1 MKKQFKFVEKR
12 NFWIFI
18 SLIFFVLGFGK
29 MINNT
34 FNTEPSLNYG
44 IDFVGG
50 NTFLINYSNNT
61 ISNNEISIKIR
72 NILKQYNLEK
82 SQIQFTNTDEIFIKT
97 STIETN
103 ITNDILND
111 LKISLGNFEILEI
124 DFIGPSIGK
133 KLKEQSIW
141 IVMFVSLALLAYI
154 SMRFM
159 WVYGVAA
166 IIALIH
172 DGLMI
177 ISIASLFNL
186 EINTAFI
193 AALLSIL
200 GYSINDTIVIFD
212 RIREHYEK
220 LKNYKPFSDIAN
232 SALNQTI
239 VRTINTSLTTLVVIL
254 SLILFGGSTIK
265 EFCIILFIG
274 ILSGTYSSL
283 CIASPILASIH
294 PETEEN

>member
-1 MKKQFKFVEKR
+1 
-12 NFWIFI
+12 
-18 SLIFFVLGFGK
+18 
-29 MINNT
+29 
-34 FNTEPSLNYG
+34 
-44 IDFVGG
+44 
-50 NTFLINYSNNT
+50 
-61 ISNNEISIKIR
+61 
-72 NILKQYNLEK
+72 
-82 SQIQFTNTDEIFIKT
+82 
-97 STIETN
+97 
-103 ITNDILND
+103 
-111 LKISLGNFEILEI
+111 
-124 DFIGPSIGK
+124 
-133 KLKEQSIW
+133 
-141 IVMFVSLALLAYI
+141 
-154 SMRFM
+154 M

-220 LKNYKPFSDIAN
+220 LKNYKPFSEITN

-274 ILSGTYSSL
+274 ILMEHTHLYAL
-283 CIASPILASIH
+283 QVQY
-294 PETEEN
+294 